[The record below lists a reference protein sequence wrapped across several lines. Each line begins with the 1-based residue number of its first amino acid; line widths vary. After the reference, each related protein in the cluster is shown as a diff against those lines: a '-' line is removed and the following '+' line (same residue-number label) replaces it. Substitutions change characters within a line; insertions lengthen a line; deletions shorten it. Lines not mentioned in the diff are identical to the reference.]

1 MKYMFNQIYLIGSF
15 CLLVS
20 CTAMAQKF
28 NTHQVKSGET
38 LESISKMYGVST
50 SSILQYNKE
59 IKEGQKL
66 RSNTILVVPGKKIVE
81 QTSTPASNTPTSS
94 TVTTTVNTR
103 VVQDS
108 VKAREPIGYTEH
120 RVKKK
125 ETIFGITQ
133 MYNITEDE
141 LKKYN
146 PKLYASPLQKKMD
159 LRIPKYRA
167 PKVEEVVDNQD
178 DLEKYIVAAK
188 ETRWSI
194 AHKYGITIERML
206 ELNPGLSTANN
217 YLSEGYELLMPKIA
231 GSTVKNQVTQLY
243 TSYTVPAKM
252 NFYRLEKEF
261 GVKSDEIVRLN
272 PEITE
277 RGGLKEGMIIRI
289 PEQKVETGEI
299 NTDNYIFYEV
309 KPKQNEFRLTRKF
322 GMTWAELVALNPDLK
337 AGLKAGM
344 VLKLPKDKVGDFEV
358 RNALVLDKV
367 NLLDSINVSVKPKV
381 LFLLPFRLDKLDLSN
396 KEETE
401 KIIDNRNSLK
411 YSLGLYSGAL
421 VAIDSMKSL
430 GVSIDVKTFDNQLD
444 LAKTKQILQG
454 EQLGSYS
461 AVFGPLDIPS
471 LKETAVQASKFNVPV
486 VAPVPAKS
494 DLSLDNVFFSYTDE
508 EVLWKHMLDYVE
520 ANHKDETLLIIAD
533 EDNKKEKEAILKRF
547 PTAKV
552 VVVKEEEKNIGIN
565 RDKLQTLLSDEV
577 SNWVFVESDNYKLI
591 ASVVSILNSFNNTAF
606 DPVLGK
612 DKVSVRMFTTD
623 MNSAFENDVISNTHL
638 SNLKFTYPSVNRPVK
653 NNSFVER
660 YRKRFGDDPD
670 RYAVRGFDLTYD
682 LLLKLAYNNSLI
694 DVSRFIGETEYSG
707 NKFNY
712 QRKGVAGYYNQ
723 SSYIMMMDDLR
734 IKTIE

>member
-1 MKYMFNQIYLIGSF
+1 MRYIFNQVYLIGSF

-20 CTAMAQKF
+20 CTAMSQKF
-28 NTHQVKSGET
+28 DTHQVKSGET
-38 LESISKMYGVST
+38 LESISKLYGVST
-50 SSILQYNKE
+50 ASILRYNKE

-81 QTSTPASNTPTSS
+81 QTSKS
-94 TVTTTVNTR
+94 TFNIA
-103 VVQDS
+103 VQDS
-108 VKAREPIGYTEH
+108 VKSRVPVGYTEH

-133 MYNITEDE
+133 MYNITEEE

-146 PKLYASPLQKKMD
+146 PKLYASSLQKKMD
-159 LRIPKYRA
+159 LRIPKYRT
-167 PKVEEVVDNQD
+167 PKAVEVVENQGD
-178 DLEKYIVAAK
+178 FEKYIVAEK

-206 ELNPGLSTANN
+206 ELNPGLSAANN

-277 RGGLKEGMIIRI
+277 QGGLKEGMIIRI
-289 PEQKVETGEI
+289 PEKKLEVGEI

-322 GMTWAELVALNPDLK
+322 GMTWAELVVLNPDLK
-337 AGLKAGM
+337 DGLKAGM
-344 VLKLPKDKVGDFEV
+344 VLKLPKNKVGDFEV
-358 RNALVLDKV
+358 RNALVLDKI
-367 NLLDSINVSVKPKV
+367 NLLDSINATVQPKV
-381 LFLLPFRLDKLDLSN
+381 LFLLPFRLDKVNLADKTSA
-396 KEETE
+396 E
-401 KIIDNRNSLK
+401 KTINARRDMTV
-411 YSLGLYSGAL
+411 SLGLYSGAL

-430 GVSIDVKTFDNQLD
+430 GVSIDVKTLDNQLD
-444 LAKTKQILQG
+444 LVKTKQLLQK
-454 EQLGSYS
+454 EQLGNYS
-461 AVFGPLDIPS
+461 AVFGPLDILS

-486 VAPVPAKS
+486 VAPVTAKS
-494 DLSLDNVFFSYTDE
+494 DLSLDNVFYSYTDE

-520 ANHKDETLLIIAD
+520 TNHKEETLLVIAD
-533 EDNKKEKEAILKRF
+533 EDNKKEKETILKRF

-565 RDKLQTLLSDEV
+565 RDKLRALLSDKV
-577 SNWVFVESDNYKLI
+577 PNWVFVESDNYKLI

-606 DPVLGK
+606 DPILGK

-623 MNSAFENDVISNTHL
+623 MNSAFENNVISNTHL
-638 SNLKFTYPSVNRPVK
+638 SNLKFTYPSVNRQVK

-660 YRKRFGDDPD
+660 YRERFGDDPN
-670 RYAVRGFDLTYD
+670 RYAVRGFDITYD
-682 LLLKLAYNNSLI
+682 LLLKLAYNNNLV
-694 DVSRFIGETEYSG
+694 DVSKFIGETEYNG

-712 QRKGVAGYYNQ
+712 QRKGVTGYYNRA
-723 SSYIMMMDDLR
+723 SYILMIDDLR
-734 IKTIE
+734 IETID

>member
-1 MKYMFNQIYLIGSF
+1 MKYIFNQVYIIWAF
-15 CLLVS
+15 CVLVS

-28 NTHQVKSGET
+28 NTHEVKRGET
-38 LESISKMYGVST
+38 LESISKLYGVST
-50 SSILQYNKE
+50 ASILQYNKE
-59 IKEGQKL
+59 IKSGQDL
-66 RSNTILVVPGKKIVE
+66 RANTILVVPGAKI
-81 QTSTPASNTPTSS
+81 AAKPTNSS
-94 TVTTTVNTR
+94 SGLGKNVI
-103 VVQDS
+103 QDS
-108 VKAREPIGYTEH
+108 VADREPIGFTEH
-120 RVKKK
+120 RVKKR

-146 PKLYASPLQKKMD
+146 PTLYASPLQKKMD

-167 PKVEEVVDNQD
+167 PKLEEVGINEDNF
-178 DLEKYIVAAK
+178 EKYIVAPK

-194 AHKYGITIERML
+194 AHKYGITIDSML
-206 ELNPGLSTANN
+206 ALNLSLSKSNN

-277 RGGLKEGMIIRI
+277 RGGLKEGMVIRI
-289 PEQKVETGEI
+289 PEQKVEAGVI

-322 GMTWAELVALNPDLK
+322 GMTWAELVQLNPDLK
-337 AGLKAGM
+337 DGLKAGM

-367 NLLDSINVSVKPKV
+367 NLLDSINVAVVPKV
-381 LFLLPFRLDKLDLSN
+381 LFLLPFRLDKLDLNN

-421 VAIDSMKSL
+421 IAIDSMKSL

-444 LAKTKQILQG
+444 LVKTKQILQG

-461 AVFGPLDIPS
+461 AVFGPLDMAS

-494 DLSLDNVFFSYTDE
+494 DISLDNVFFSYTDE

-520 ANHKDETLLIIAD
+520 TNHKDETLLIIAD
-533 EDNKKEKEAILKRF
+533 EDNKKEKDAILKRF

-565 RDKLQTLLSDEV
+565 RDKLQTLLSDDV
-577 SNWVFVESDNYKLI
+577 ANWVFVESDNYKLI
-591 ASVVSILNSFNNTAF
+591 SSVVSILNSFNNTAF

-612 DKVSVRMFTTD
+612 DKVNVRMFTTD

-638 SNLKFTYPSVNRPVK
+638 SNLKFTYPSVNRQVS

-660 YRKRFGDDPD
+660 YRTRFGDDPD
-670 RYAVRGFDLTYD
+670 KYAVRGFDLTYD
-682 LLLKLAYNNSLI
+682 MLLKLAYKNNLV
-694 DVSRFIGETEYSG
+694 DVSRIIGETEYSG

-712 QRKGVAGYYNQ
+712 ERKGVSGYYNQ

>member
-1 MKYMFNQIYLIGSF
+1 MKYIFNQVYIIWAF
-15 CLLVS
+15 CVLVS

-28 NTHQVKSGET
+28 NTHEVKRGET
-38 LESISKMYGVST
+38 LESISKLYGVST
-50 SSILQYNKE
+50 ASILQYNKE
-59 IKEGQKL
+59 IKSGQDL
-66 RSNTILVVPGKKIVE
+66 RANTILVVPGAKI
-81 QTSTPASNTPTSS
+81 AAKPTNSS
-94 TVTTTVNTR
+94 SGLGKNVI
-103 VVQDS
+103 QDS
-108 VKAREPIGYTEH
+108 VADREPIGFTEH
-120 RVKKK
+120 RVKKR

-146 PKLYASPLQKKMD
+146 PTLYASPLQKKMD

-167 PKVEEVVDNQD
+167 PKLEEVGINEDNF
-178 DLEKYIVAAK
+178 EKYIVAPK

-194 AHKYGITIERML
+194 AHKYGITIDSML
-206 ELNPGLSTANN
+206 VLNPGLSKSNN

-231 GSTVKNQVTQLY
+231 GSTVKNQVTQLF

-277 RGGLKEGMIIRI
+277 RGGLKEGMVIRI
-289 PEQKVETGEI
+289 PEQKVEAGVI

-322 GMTWAELVALNPDLK
+322 GMTWAELVQLNPDLK
-337 AGLKAGM
+337 DGLKAGM

-367 NLLDSINVSVKPKV
+367 NLLDSINVAVVPKV
-381 LFLLPFRLDKLDLSN
+381 LFLLPFRLDKLDLNN

-421 VAIDSMKSL
+421 IAIDSMKSL

-444 LAKTKQILQG
+444 LVKTKQILQG

-461 AVFGPLDIPS
+461 AVFGPLDMAS

-494 DLSLDNVFFSYTDE
+494 DISLDNVFFSYTDE

-520 ANHKDETLLIIAD
+520 TNHKDETLLIIAD
-533 EDNKKEKEAILKRF
+533 EDNKKEKDAILKRF

-565 RDKLQTLLSDEV
+565 RDKLQTLLSDDV
-577 SNWVFVESDNYKLI
+577 ANWVFVESDNYKLI
-591 ASVVSILNSFNNTAF
+591 SSVVSILNSFNNTAF

-612 DKVSVRMFTTD
+612 DKVNVRMFTTD

-638 SNLKFTYPSVNRPVK
+638 SNLKFTYPSVNRQVS

-660 YRKRFGDDPD
+660 YRTRFGDDPD
-670 RYAVRGFDLTYD
+670 KYAVRGFDLTYD
-682 LLLKLAYNNSLI
+682 MLLKLAYKNNLV
-694 DVSRFIGETEYSG
+694 DVSRIIGETEYSG

-712 QRKGVAGYYNQ
+712 ERKGVSGYYNQ

>member
-1 MKYMFNQIYLIGSF
+1 MKYIFNQVYIIWAF
-15 CLLVS
+15 CVLVS

-28 NTHQVKSGET
+28 NTHEVKRGET
-38 LESISKMYGVST
+38 LESISKLYGVST
-50 SSILQYNKE
+50 ASILQYNKE
-59 IKEGQKL
+59 IKSGQDL
-66 RSNTILVVPGKKIVE
+66 RANTILVVPGAKI
-81 QTSTPASNTPTSS
+81 AAKPTNSS
-94 TVTTTVNTR
+94 SGLGKNVI
-103 VVQDS
+103 QDS
-108 VKAREPIGYTEH
+108 VADREPIGFTEH
-120 RVKKK
+120 RVKKR

-146 PKLYASPLQKKMD
+146 PTLYASPLQKKMD

-167 PKVEEVVDNQD
+167 PKLEEVGINEDNF
-178 DLEKYIVAAK
+178 EKYIVAPK

-194 AHKYGITIERML
+194 AHKYGITIDSML
-206 ELNPGLSTANN
+206 ALNPGLSKSNN

-231 GSTVKNQVTQLY
+231 GSTVKNQVTQLF

-277 RGGLKEGMIIRI
+277 RGGLKEGMVIRI
-289 PEQKVETGEI
+289 PEQKVEAGVI

-322 GMTWAELVALNPDLK
+322 GMTWAELVQLNPDLK
-337 AGLKAGM
+337 DGLKAGM

-367 NLLDSINVSVKPKV
+367 NLLDSINVAVVPKV
-381 LFLLPFRLDKLDLSN
+381 LFLLPFRLDKLDLNN

-421 VAIDSMKSL
+421 IAIDSMKSL

-444 LAKTKQILQG
+444 LVKTKQILQG

-461 AVFGPLDIPS
+461 AVFGPLDMAS

-494 DLSLDNVFFSYTDE
+494 DISLDNVFFSYTDE

-520 ANHKDETLLIIAD
+520 TNHKDETLLIIAD
-533 EDNKKEKEAILKRF
+533 EDNKKEKDAILKRF

-565 RDKLQTLLSDEV
+565 RDKLQTLLSDDV
-577 SNWVFVESDNYKLI
+577 ANWVFVESDNYKLI
-591 ASVVSILNSFNNTAF
+591 SSVVSILNSFNNTAF

-612 DKVSVRMFTTD
+612 DKVNVRMFTTD

-638 SNLKFTYPSVNRPVK
+638 SNLKFTYPSVNRQVS
-653 NNSFVER
+653 NNTFVER
-660 YRKRFGDDPD
+660 YRTRFGDDPD
-670 RYAVRGFDLTYD
+670 KYAVRGFDLTYD
-682 LLLKLAYNNSLI
+682 MLLKLAYKNNLV
-694 DVSRFIGETEYSG
+694 DVSRIIGETEYSG

-712 QRKGVAGYYNQ
+712 ERKGVSGYYNQ

>member
-38 LESISKMYGVST
+38 LESISKMYGVSPA
-50 SSILQYNKE
+50 SILQYNKE
-59 IKEGQKL
+59 ISEGQKL

-81 QTSTPASNTPTSS
+81 QTSAPVSNTPTSS
-94 TVTTTVNTR
+94 TVTSTVKTR

-167 PKVEEVVDNQD
+167 PKVEEVVESQD

-194 AHKYGITIERML
+194 AHKYGITVERML
-206 ELNPGLSTANN
+206 ELNPGLSAANN

-337 AGLKAGM
+337 DGLKAGM
-344 VLKLPKDKVGDFEV
+344 VLKLPKDNVGDFEV

-367 NLLDSINVSVKPKV
+367 NLLDSINVSVRPKV

-533 EDNKKEKEAILKRF
+533 EDNKKEKEAIIKRF

-565 RDKLQTLLSDEV
+565 RDKLQTLLSDDV

-612 DKVSVRMFTTD
+612 DKVNVRMFTTD

-638 SNLKFTYPSVNRPVK
+638 SNLKFTYPSVNRQVK

-670 RYAVRGFDLTYD
+670 KYAVRGFDLTYD

-694 DVSRFIGETEYSG
+694 DVSRFIGETQYNG

>member
-1 MKYMFNQIYLIGSF
+1 MKYIFNQVYVICAF
-15 CLLVS
+15 CVLVS

-28 NTHQVKSGET
+28 ETHEVKRGET
-38 LESISKMYGVST
+38 LESISKLYGVST
-50 SSILQYNKE
+50 ASILQYNKE
-59 IKEGQKL
+59 IKAGQEL
-66 RSNTILVVPGKKIVE
+66 RPNTILVVPEAVKTKPS
-81 QTSTPASNTPTSS
+81 STPIKTDATA
-94 TVTTTVNTR
+94 
-103 VVQDS
+103 VQES
-108 VKAREPIGYTEH
+108 VILREPIGYTEH
-120 RVKKK
+120 RVKRK

-146 PKLYASPLQKKMD
+146 PVLYASPLQKKMD

-167 PKVEEVVDNQD
+167 PKLGEVGINEDYF
-178 DLEKYIVAAK
+178 EKYIVAAK

-194 AHKYGITIERML
+194 AHKYGITIDSML
-206 ELNPGLSTANN
+206 VLNPGLSKSDN
-217 YLSEGYELLMPKIA
+217 YLSEGYELVLPKIA

-289 PEQKVETGEI
+289 PEQKVDTGEI

-322 GMTWAELVALNPDLK
+322 GMKWAELVQLNPDLK
-337 AGLKAGM
+337 DGLKAGM
-344 VLKLPKDKVGDFEV
+344 ILKLPKDKVGDFEV
-358 RNALVLDKV
+358 KNALVLDKV
-367 NLLDSINVSVKPKV
+367 NLLDSINVTVKPKV
-381 LFLLPFRLDKLDLSN
+381 LFLLPFRLDKLNLNN
-396 KEETE
+396 KKETE
-401 KIIDNRNSLK
+401 KIINNRNSLK
-411 YSLGLYSGAL
+411 FSLGLYSGAL

-444 LAKTKQILQG
+444 LTKTKQILQG
-454 EQLGSYS
+454 EQLSSYN
-461 AVFGPLDIPS
+461 AIFGPLDIPS
-471 LKETAVQASKFNVPV
+471 LKETAVQASRYNLPV
-486 VAPVPAKS
+486 IAPVPAKS
-494 DLSLDNVFFSYTDE
+494 DISLDNVFFSYTE
-508 EVLWKHMLDYVE
+508 EDVLLKHMLDYVE
-520 ANHKDETLLIIAD
+520 TNHKGETLLVIAD
-533 EDNKKEKEAILKRF
+533 ENNKKEKEAILQRF

-565 RDKLQTLLSDEV
+565 RDKLQTLLSDQV

-591 ASVVSILNSFNNTAF
+591 SSVVSILNSFNNTAF
-606 DPVLGK
+606 NPLVGDN
-612 DKVSVRMFTTD
+612 KVSVRMFTTD

-638 SNLKFTYPSVNRPVK
+638 SKLKFTYPSVNRQVA
-653 NNSFVER
+653 NNSFVDR
-660 YRKRFGDDPD
+660 YRKKFGDDPD

-682 LLLKLAYNNSLI
+682 LLLKLAYKNDLI
-694 DVSRFIGETEYSG
+694 DVSRFIGETEYNG

-712 QRKGVAGYYNQ
+712 LRKGFSGYYNQ